1 MHLSMLLSTT
11 LLFALYPLFINAVKI
26 IPRYPE
32 TESIIH
38 ETLFLI
44 NIMNS
49 TKIPARVFFHLTDV
63 TKNLENG
70 GTITVQFLATNSN
83 CTQLEWM
90 KHDPKDCPPVT
101 TQSTSKFI
109 VVTATGKPSTNGK
122 LTVNGNYRPAND
134 DDLLETD

>member
-38 ETLFLI
+38 EALFLI

-63 TKNLENG
+63 TRNLENG
-70 GTITVQFLATNSN
+70 GAITVQFLATYSN

-90 KHDPKDCPPVT
+90 KRDPKDCPPIT
-101 TQSTSKFI
+101 TQSTPKFI

>member
-11 LLFALYPLFINAVKI
+11 LLFALYPLFINAIKI

-38 ETLFLI
+38 EALFLI

-49 TKIPARVFFHLTDV
+49 TKTPARVFFHLTNV

-70 GTITVQFLATNSN
+70 SAITVQFLATNSN

-90 KHDPKDCPPVT
+90 KHDPKDCPPAT

-109 VVTATGKPSTNGK
+109 VVTATGKSSTNGK
-122 LTVNGNYRPAND
+122 LTVNGNYRPANED
-134 DDLLETD
+134 DFFETD